1 MPSAYDHGI
10 SAPVSLEVVRHR
22 RSGLGRFETVVV
34 RVVPARSLRSLTF
47 GIDVFRKREHIMLGQ
62 GTHSLADLRAGVP
75 REATVVVALSSRTW
89 SASRVR
95 AYATLMR

>member
-1 MPSAYDHGI
+1 MGLRMG
-10 SAPVSLEVVRHR
+10 APVSLEVVSHR

-34 RVVPARSLRSLTF
+34 RVVPERSLRSLTF
-47 GIDVFRKREHIMLGQ
+47 GVDVFRRREHMILGQ
-62 GTHSLADLRAGVP
+62 ATHSLADLRAGVP

-89 SASRVR
+89 SRSRVR